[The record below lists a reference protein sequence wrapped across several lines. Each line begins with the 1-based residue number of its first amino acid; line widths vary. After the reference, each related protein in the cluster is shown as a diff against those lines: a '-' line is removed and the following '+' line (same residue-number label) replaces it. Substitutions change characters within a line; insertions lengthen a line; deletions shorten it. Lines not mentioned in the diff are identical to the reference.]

1 VGLRQISLILDKDG
15 KLQLIHSLKKIVSIM
30 NKKAYQQPTMNVV
43 KLQHKSHIL
52 TASVTGVDGN
62 ASLKYGGAGGNHE
75 ANSRG
80 GGWDEE

>member
-1 VGLRQISLILDKDG
+1 
-15 KLQLIHSLKKIVSIM
+15 M

-80 GGWDEE
+80 RGGWDDWDEE